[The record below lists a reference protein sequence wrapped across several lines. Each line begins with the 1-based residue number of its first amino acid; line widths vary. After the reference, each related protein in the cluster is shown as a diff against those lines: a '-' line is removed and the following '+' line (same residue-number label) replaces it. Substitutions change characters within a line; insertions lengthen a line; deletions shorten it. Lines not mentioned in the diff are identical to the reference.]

1 MYSYHL
7 AQWLLFFYFYSFC
20 GWVWESCFVSVK
32 ERHWI
37 NRGFMH
43 GPHLPI
49 YGTGAV
55 VILFLTL
62 PVRGNYVLIYIL
74 GMTGATILEYVTGVA
89 MERLFHMRYW
99 DYSEKPLNFQGH
111 ICLFSSLGW
120 GFFSVL
126 LVEWVHKPVESLIF
140 SIPNTLVDVGAFV
153 ITAVFVADLTQSF
166 NEAMD
171 LREILAKMT
180 ENKERLRELEK
191 RLERRMDVVA
201 AVLDDDWHQ
210 LQEKT
215 TARLHALEERMKEQ
229 KALRASGKD
238 RQYLRSVRILKRNPM
253 TSSREFASALKEIQ
267 NSVRNRKGK

>member
-1 MYSYHL
+1 M
-7 AQWLLFFYFYSFC
+7 FFYFYSFC

>member
-238 RQYLRSVRILKRNPM
+238 RQYLRSVRILKRNPK